1 MAQPA
6 EASGHTAT
14 ASASM
19 DNNVLAI
26 VIAARSSPSVSR
38 GARAG
43 GWRRP
48 AGPSNHRLSRLS
60 RLLAAV
66 STSVFIVAILI
77 LLLLLYHRDPMCC
90 QFLCSCRLFQTPSQ
104 YDRPPPYFSSSQQL
118 VGPQHGASRLESTAE
133 NPGMQG
139 DELFCVGPPSTYQL
153 PSWEQPHL
161 PSYESVRKKDRQRE
175 IHQMIADRFGLWA
188 EPSQEMPPPYEHAL
202 RHPPAFSG
210 TGISSET
217 LDRHGVP
224 DPFHAPLSYQ
234 TQRNT
239 AV

>member
-26 VIAARSSPSVSR
+26 VIAAT
-38 GARAG
+38 
-43 GWRRP
+43 
-48 AGPSNHRLSRLS
+48 
-60 RLLAAV
+60 V

-104 YDRPPPYFSSSQQL
+104 Y
-118 VGPQHGASRLESTAE
+118 
-133 NPGMQG
+133 G
-139 DELFCVGPPSTYQL
+139 DELFCVGRPSTYQL
-153 PSWEQPHL
+153 PSWEQPRL